1 MAFTVKLSHMA
12 KDWYWT
18 AAIPLSALPLEAE
31 AWPGLVEQAIGS
43 PPFLAA
49 QELDDAIEFNFEP
62 EAEPAI
68 LAAKMHEIDE
78 GLDPARIVWR
88 KTEVKPWLEAYWN
101 KLAPLRV
108 GQRLLIIPREDQPV
122 ELDGRLPIYLEPGM
136 AFGTGDHFTTNYCL
150 ARLEWAAAAY
160 ASDIRVL
167 DLGTGSG
174 ASLEGGRLRQPPSP
188 PEVNSDGSP
197 PAPRPP
203 GVEVCAAEK
212 SGPRVL
218 DLGTGSGILSIG
230 AWRLGLRNLEA
241 VDVDPL
247 SIDEATKNFLR
258 NEIPAGAI
266 KLLPGSIHTC
276 TGMYDLIVANL
287 FADLLRAIEPELRGR
302 LRPGG
307 AAIFSGISEENL
319 AKVES
324 SFTPARGWKEI
335 HRDRG
340 TGWVGL
346 TYQRT

>member
-1 MAFTVKLSHMA
+1 MA

-18 AAIPLSALPLEAE
+18 AAIPLNALPLEAE

-62 EAEPAI
+62 EADPDF
-68 LAAKMHEIDE
+68 LAGKMQEIDE

-122 ELDGRLPIYLEPGM
+122 ELEGRLPIYLEPGM

-150 ARLEWAAAAY
+150 ARLEWAAATY

-174 ASLEGGRLRQPPSP
+174 
-188 PEVNSDGSP
+188 
-197 PAPRPP
+197 
-203 GVEVCAAEK
+203 
-212 SGPRVL
+212 
-218 DLGTGSGILSIG
+218 ILAIG
-230 AWRLGLRNLEA
+230 AWRLGLHNLEA

-258 NEIPAGAI
+258 NDIPAGAI

-276 TGMYDLIVANL
+276 VGIYDLIVANL
-287 FADLLRAIEPELRGR
+287 FADLLRAIEPQLRER

-324 SFTPARGWKEI
+324 SFTPARGWKEV
-335 HRDRG
+335 HRDSG

-346 TYQRT
+346 TFQRT

>member
-1 MAFTVKLSHMA
+1 MA

-62 EAEPAI
+62 EADPDV
-68 LAAKMHEIDE
+68 LAGKMHEIDE

-108 GQRLLIIPREDQPV
+108 GERLLIIPREDQPV
-122 ELDGRLPIYLEPGM
+122 ELEGRLPIYLEPGM
-136 AFGTGDHFTTNYCL
+136 AFGTGDHFTTHYCL

-174 ASLEGGRLRQPPSP
+174 
-188 PEVNSDGSP
+188 
-197 PAPRPP
+197 
-203 GVEVCAAEK
+203 
-212 SGPRVL
+212 
-218 DLGTGSGILSIG
+218 ILAIG
-230 AWRLGLRNLEA
+230 AWRLGLHNLEA

-247 SIDEATKNFLR
+247 SIDEATKNFAR
-258 NEIPAGAI
+258 NEIPTGAI

-276 TGMYDLIVANL
+276 AGMYDLIVANL
-287 FADLLRAIEPELRGR
+287 FADLLRAIEPELRER

-319 AKVES
+319 PKVEA
-324 SFTPARGWKEI
+324 SFTPARGWREV
-335 HRDRG
+335 HRDNG

-346 TYQRT
+346 TYRRT